1 MIELKKYNLIV
12 AGGGLSGIA
21 ASVSAARLGL
31 RVLLIE
37 KNGCLGGALSNS
49 LVYPFFKYMIKDSNT
64 GESKFLNSGIFK
76 EIVERKEKYNDTCWE
91 VYKFVFDDIVNEAG
105 VDVLFHAKLFNVS
118 TGKKEDLS
126 VVENIDVITK
136 SGVIT
141 FEADFFVDCTGDGDL
156 FALSGCDYQLGREED
171 SLCQPMTTCFRI
183 CGVETEKFWNE
194 KPKLQEIYKDLQSK
208 GKIVNPRENLLEFT
222 MDKEKGIVHLNT
234 TRVVKYNPTDAF
246 ELSKAEI
253 EARKQVREMFDFL
266 RTYSEGCK
274 NASLIAI
281 APEIGIRESRK
292 LKGVH
297 ILKVEELYDKVYFD
311 DTIALGNY
319 PVDIHSPDG
328 SGTVMHSFKDN
339 EFYCIPYRSLLP
351 KDYSNLL
358 VAGRC
363 ISATHKAQAAI
374 RVMNICT
381 CLGQA
386 AGTAIALAYKTTGN
400 THTISIN
407 ELRNILLE
415 NGACL

>member
-1 MIELKKYNLIV
+1 MKKYNLIV

-21 ASVSAARLGL
+21 AAVSAAREGL
-31 RVLLIE
+31 SVLLIE

-49 LVYPFFKYMIKDSNT
+49 LIYPFFKYQIKDSET
-64 GESKFLNSGIFK
+64 GKSKFLNAGIFK
-76 EIVERKEKYNDTCWE
+76 EFLERKEKYNDTCWE
-91 VYKFVFDDIVNEAG
+91 VYKFVFDDIVTESG
-105 VDVLFHAKLFNVS
+105 VNVLFHSTIFDIVCEEDSVLTKLKAV
-118 TGKKEDLS
+118 K
-126 VVENIDVITK
+126 VVTK

-141 FEADFFVDCTGDGDL
+141 FEADFFVDCTGDGEL
-156 FALSGCDYQLGREED
+156 FTLSGCDYQLGREKD
-171 SLCQPMTTCFRI
+171 NLCQPMTTCFRI
-183 CGVETEKFWNE
+183 CGVETEIFWSE
-194 KPKLQEIYKDLQSK
+194 KPKLQEIYKDLQAE
-208 GKIVNPRENLLEFT
+208 GKIINPRENLLEFT

-234 TRVVKYNPTDAF
+234 TRVVKYNPTDVF
-246 ELSKAEI
+246 DLSKAEI
-253 EARKQVREMFDFL
+253 EARRQVAEMFEFL
-266 RTYSEGCK
+266 RKYSQGCK
-274 NASLIAI
+274 NASLVAI

-297 ILKVEELYDKVYFD
+297 ILTVDELYNKVYFN

-351 KDYSNLL
+351 NEYSNLL

-363 ISATHKAQAAI
+363 ISATHEAQSAI
-374 RVMNICT
+374 RVMNICA

-386 AGTAIALAYKTTGN
+386 AGTAAALAYKTTKN
-400 THTISIN
+400 AHTVSTDD
-407 ELRNILLE
+407 LRDILIK

>member
-1 MIELKKYNLIV
+1 MINLKKYNLIV
-12 AGGGLSGIA
+12 VGGGLSGIA
-21 ASVSAARLGL
+21 ACVSAARLGL
-31 RVLLIE
+31 SVLLIE

-49 LVYPFFKYMIKDSNT
+49 LIFPFFKYMIKDDDT
-64 GESKFLNSGIFK
+64 GKSKFLNAGIFK

-105 VDVLFHAKLFNVS
+105 VDVLFHSKLFNVS
-118 TGKKEDLS
+118 YKKKDDLS
-126 VVENIDVITK
+126 LLETIDVITK

-141 FEADFFVDCTGDGDL
+141 FEADFFIDCTGDGDL
-156 FALSGCDYQLGREED
+156 FALSGCDYQLGRESD
-171 SLCQPMTTCFRI
+171 NLCQPMTTCFRI

-194 KPKLQEIYKDLQSK
+194 KPELQKIYKELQSK
-208 GKIVNPRENLLEFT
+208 GEIKNPRENVLEFT

-246 ELSKAEI
+246 DLSKAEI
-253 EARKQVREMFDFL
+253 EARKQVCEMFNFL
-266 RTYSEGCK
+266 RTYSQGCK
-274 NASLIAI
+274 NASLITI

-297 ILKVEELYDKVYFD
+297 ILTVEELYDRVYFD

-319 PVDIHSPDG
+319 PVDIHSPEG

-351 KDYSNLL
+351 KEYSNLL

-363 ISATHKAQAAI
+363 ISATHEAQGAI

-386 AGTAIALAYKTTGN
+386 AGTAVAIAYNTAQN
-400 THTISIN
+400 THTLSVK
-407 ELRNILLE
+407 ELRNTLIE